1 MSTGTP
7 QTFYVVHFSSTLAA
21 NLLTQEVMPNLT
33 LSEPALLNIDVP
45 LSVLNGM
52 FLFHNGGNVGIDPES
67 GDFPKTMLVNA
78 DSRYK
83 FVFPYTAPLA
93 DGTGEVDGPID
104 FSTATIVKDTS
115 PTNPTTLSFVDNGD
129 SPGDFFVKHIVND
142 YSAGATLGLFDNVS
156 SVIASTDSKTNISIS
171 TRLNGFSL
179 TDSAGVAKPIT
190 ATGSTNN
197 ENTTVPTY
205 RLLVNIPNSEFTIRF
220 TPELMAEAAV
230 TDPAPVYKAVPL
242 VAGDKIVFKLAFTP
256 DASQKKA
263 PVAGVANSSS
273 NVSALMQ
280 ITAV

>member
-21 NLLTQEVMPNLT
+21 NLLTQEVMPSITLT
-33 LSEPALLNIDVP
+33 EPALLNIDVP
-45 LSVLNGM
+45 LTVLNGM

-78 DSRYK
+78 DTRYK
-83 FVFPYTAPLA
+83 FVFPYTAPIA
-93 DGTGEVDGPID
+93 DGSGEVDGPID

-129 SPGDFFVKHIVND
+129 SPGEFFVKHIVND

-171 TRLNGFSL
+171 TRLNGFDL
-179 TDSAGVAKPIT
+179 TDSAGVAKPTTT
-190 ATGSTNN
+190 AA
-197 ENTTVPTY
+197 ENTSVPTY

-242 VAGDKIVFKLAFTP
+242 VAGDKIVFKLTFSP

-280 ITAV
+280 ITAIADPV